1 MAPKVYPNQE
11 STTSSQSQSHNQY
24 CLSSK
29 RETYTL
35 WMKSLVLHSNGC
47 TVYDS
52 NGHIVYRV
60 DNYDRKG
67 KREVNL
73 MDQQGNLLCTI
84 KKRLLALGCW
94 EGHKYCSK
102 SNSRSQE
109 QQPWFEVKKCLTLT
123 GKIAC
128 EIKAG
133 SKNLCIERI
142 SIGKSIA
149 FRIVNKLDGQII
161 AEGKQKQSSSGV
173 VLSNDVLTLDLAAG
187 TDHSLIMALI
197 TVYGLICG
205 KM

>member
-1 MAPKVYPNQE
+1 MAKVYPNQV
-11 STTSSQSQSHNQY
+11 STTSSESHHQ

-29 RETYTL
+29 RETLTL

-67 KREVNL
+67 RREVNL

-109 QQPWFEVKKCLTLT
+109 QQPWFEVKRCLNLT

-133 SKNLCIERI
+133 SKNLCIERM
-142 SIGKSIA
+142 SIGSKSLA
-149 FRIVNKLDGQII
+149 FRIVNKLDGKII
-161 AEGKQKQSSSGV
+161 AEAKQKQSSSGV

>member
-1 MAPKVYPNQE
+1 MGKVYPHQE
-11 STTSSQSQSHNQY
+11 STTSSKSHDH
-24 CLSSK
+24 CLISRSNK
-29 RETYTL
+29 RERYTV

-52 NGHIVYRV
+52 KGNIVYRV
-60 DNYDRKG
+60 DNYDKKG

-84 KKRLLALGCW
+84 KKTLLAFGCW
-94 EGHKYCSK
+94 EGYKYCN
-102 SNSRSQE
+102 NSSLKSQE
-109 QQPWFEVKKCLTLT
+109 EQPWFKVKRCHKVFS

-128 EIKAG
+128 QIKVG
-133 SKNLCIERI
+133 CQNLCIERI
-142 SIGKSIA
+142 SIGKSFA
-149 FRIVNKLDGQII
+149 FRIINKDGEII
-161 AEGKQKQSSSGV
+161 AEAKQKLSSSGV
-173 VLSNDVLTLDLAAG
+173 VLSNDILTLDLAAG